1 MKPDDKYYEPWHQ
14 WLKENRSE
22 WYETAIT
29 NERIRNGKSMGI
41 ASGPV
46 SGIKQKIYWTDI
58 QRMWNQ
64 TIKLSW
70 IQKRCISRYDV
81 R

>member
-1 MKPDDKYYEPWHQ
+1 MV
-14 WLKENRSE
+14 KENRSE

-41 ASGPV
+41 KKWTV
-46 SGIKQKIYWTDI
+46 SGIKQKILWTDI

-64 TIKLSW
+64 TIKLS
-70 IQKRCISRYDV
+70 SRI
-81 R
+81 